1 MKIFL
6 ADDHECL
13 RKGLVQILADAFP
26 DARFGEASGAQET
39 LDALE
44 RERWDVLVLDIFM
57 PGRSGLE
64 VLHEVRRS
72 HPGLP
77 VLVLS
82 SAPEE
87 QLAIRVLKG
96 GARGYLNKQVAAEDL
111 VGAVRKI
118 LAGGR
123 YVSATLAERFAEDFG
138 QAEGMPQDRLSDRE
152 YEVLR
157 QLVAGR
163 SIQDIAR
170 ELSLS
175 PKTISTYHTR
185 IWEKLGVANDVEL
198 VRYALSHGL
207 A

>member
-1 MKIFL
+1 MKILL
-6 ADDHECL
+6 ADDHVVL

-26 DARFGEASGAQET
+26 DAHFGEASDAQEALDT
-39 LDALE
+39 LD
-44 RERWDVLVLDIFM
+44 RDRWDVLVLDIFM

-64 VLHEVRRS
+64 VLHEVKTR

-87 QLAIRVLKG
+87 QLAVRVLRG
-96 GARGYLNKQVAAEDL
+96 GARGYLNKQVAAEEL
-111 VGAVRKI
+111 VRAVRK
-118 LAGGR
+118 LLTGGR
-123 YVSATLAERFAEDFG
+123 YVSATLAERFAAEIWQEDG
-138 QAEGMPQDRLSDRE
+138 PLHERLSDRE

-157 QLVAGR
+157 QIVGGR

-185 IWEKLGVANDVEL
+185 IWEKLGVSNDVEL

-207 A
+207 V